1 MAKVSS
7 QRRKKLVA
15 AQEPLVEVTNGP
27 GVFSLEFDGASKGN
41 PGKAGAGAILRS
53 PDGSLLCELTKGVGI
68 ATCNF
73 AEYQALIIGLQGAL
87 DQGICHIKAQ
97 GDSKLVCKQVM
108 GQWKVRSENLAT
120 SFAEAMELKRRFRS
134 FSIQHVCRESNSAAD
149 ALANTASRL
158 PEDKLL
164 SYYNTTPDTRN
175 TAKISK
181 KSSRK
186 HKVAEDQGAAK
197 ATPFQQEG
205 LLNIVP
211 DSTPKCMDTKH
222 FSVPKEAKERFYRLE
237 YHGAC
242 DGNRGKAGVGAL
254 LYSPDGLVHLEIRR
268 GLGLA
273 TRNVAHYQALVIG
286 LRAALDCSVSHINI
300 QGDGFLVFKQMMGQ
314 IKVKD
319 ENLLALWKEA
329 NALLTRFTEFSII
342 HVGKVENST
351 ACALAEASKYLPESH
366 SNDKA
371 SGSFNKCGIPA
382 AQGQGGSRKFNPN
395 GIIRSMESL
404 NTVSNSVSVM
414 IHCSRAYPSYQLMLR
429 PSYSQQVCRV
439 PRIKAPQAMS
449 LPFSR
454 VMSKCCPLYAANTSI
469 HGVAWL
475 LPSAKLRHLPHIFQR
490 SFMHIV
496 GAVPRSAF
504 TTFLFR

>member
-1 MAKVSS
+1 MAKASS

-15 AQEPLVEVTNGP
+15 AQQPLVEVTDGP

-41 PGKAGAGAILRS
+41 PGKAGAGAILKS
-53 PDGSLLCELTKGVGI
+53 PDGSVLCELTKGVGI

-73 AEYQALIIGLQGAL
+73 AEYRALIIGLQGAL
-87 DQGICHIKAQ
+87 DHGICHIKAQ

-120 SFAEAMELKRRFRS
+120 SFAEVMELKRRFQS
-134 FSIQHVCRESNSAAD
+134 FSIQHVFRESNSAAD

-158 PEDKLL
+158 PEDKLMH
-164 SYYNTTPDTRN
+164 YYNTTPDTRN
-175 TAKISK
+175 KAKISK
-181 KSSRK
+181 KSSSRK

-197 ATPFQQEG
+197 APPLQQEG

-211 DSTPKCMDTKH
+211 DSSSKCMDTKH

-254 LYSPDGLVHLEIRR
+254 LYSPDGLVHLEIRQ

-273 TRNVAHYQALVIG
+273 TRNVAHYRALVIG

-329 NALLTRFTEFSII
+329 NALLTRFTEFSIS
-342 HVGKVENST
+342 HVGKGENST
-351 ACALAEASKYLPESH
+351 ACALAEASRHLPESH
-366 SNDKA
+366 SNGFDVYRA
-371 SGSFNKCGIPA
+371 SGSFSKCGIPA
-382 AQGQGGSRKFNPN
+382 AQGQGGSRKINPN

-404 NTVSNSVSVM
+404 NTVGNSVSVM
-414 IHCSRAYPSYQLMLR
+414 IQCSRAYPSYQLMLC

-439 PRIKAPQAMS
+439 PIIKAPQALS

-454 VMSKCCPLYAANTSI
+454 VMSK
-469 HGVAWL
+469 WL
-475 LPSAKLRHLPHIFQR
+475 LPSARLRHLPHIFQR

-504 TTFLFR
+504 TTIPF